1 MPQDEGMEDVQYSS
15 TSLGKRRPIL
25 RDDQIETV
33 FQSSEDS
40 RPLWVAYLEKA
51 EGKADHEAWSKLI
64 RSVLST
70 LSQGLNEAGVKVVSR
85 SERASIMENFGD
97 VERRKCQDLITDAL
111 RQSKWHPLIRY
122 VDVKL
127 RLAEPGVPSQTGDE
141 LPPWASHVDTEIIQE
156 AIHSSWNTNY
166 ELNYHKLLLN
176 NILAMSRT
184 QSYSSTVS
192 IIQSSGYGK
201 SRMVDQLATLVFTL
215 PFNLRDPLET
225 RDPSVRQ
232 LLTKS
237 FNPPQSDISDAEE
250 RELTVRYYLFFRH
263 LFDSVGKRIK
273 AELKDTTN
281 LPCAWRRYL
290 ASSTSEGVTRR
301 EELYKEVVSQV
312 EMDSSL
318 AEIRA
323 DPKSGVG
330 AKLLKSVKVA
340 CDKLV
345 RLFPLE
351 DQGSV
356 PDSEAV
362 DEKPGI
368 RVFLY
373 FDEAHSLT
381 DPWIPHRSRYDKMLS
396 CLEDLR
402 TREIPVFTI
411 FLTTSSHFENLA
423 PAPGPRRSARMT
435 SEDSLLQAPIME
447 LPFDCFRKA
456 PVIKD
461 FDSLSSAEVLS
472 CCGRP
477 LWWTMYDAFK
487 QNDKL
492 HNNIFAK
499 KLMDLARAKLAGL
512 EGATGDLTKY
522 TQEAKL
528 AVIDMRLQL
537 DYEPAR
543 QVAATALAQMVA
555 SHMRTVFSI
564 PTHRDYMRS
573 GYPSEPWLAEA
584 AAQEMENLHSLQPDF
599 IFKTLEEVMN
609 QGIIDIGERGE
620 VIARAMIMRAYDRA
634 VGKSRL
640 PPYTSDDKFIKFS
653 RGCRLIDFIG
663 CLFSAGAAQDVLAS
677 LPITGGTV
685 NLGEQFENARIRFTH
700 FARLHSEDV
709 VSTAGCI
716 AGIVRCA
723 AFVTQRGQPSID
735 MMIPIVLNP
744 HKTQPD
750 LLRRENVTAMFIQ
763 IKNRRTAGNTAG
775 YNIDARN
782 LSFFSGGDQPYI
794 TLVMELGVL
803 PTELIQQEKKMKKGA
818 PSFRPA
824 EPPTPSRLM
833 TTKEQLRK
841 SPRAKPV
848 EHECYNIFAYGCSAT
863 VYNMQPGEV
872 QCYSTLLR
880 KGGLF
885 VEHPRWDDKSLDA
898 LRCLV
903 PFLSIRNCEEWLEK
917 LGVMID
923 GDGVTERGFTID
935 EMARTVLLGVND
947 M

>member
-1 MPQDEGMEDVQYSS
+1 MSSEGHKRKRSIDDTPANLSKIRVADEASESS
-15 TSLGKRRPIL
+15 KWELESIEGTEGEPGKVETRLQRSGRPPAAISEEEAIFRRLHKEYRDPDPGNSKVFAAFSKIL
-25 RDDQIETV
+25 REYYPMIGLADADYDLLVEAIQKCSLARIVECYG
-33 FQSSEDS
+33 
-40 RPLWVAYLEKA
+40 PLRFPQA
-51 EGKADHEAWSKLI
+51 
-64 RSVLST
+64 
-70 LSQGLNEAGVKVVSR
+70 
-85 SERASIMENFGD
+85 
-97 VERRKCQDLITDAL
+97 
-111 RQSKWHPLIRY
+111 
-122 VDVKL
+122 
-127 RLAEPGVPSQTGDE
+127 QTGDE
-141 LPPWASHVDTEIIQE
+141 LPPPAPHVDTEIIP
-156 AIHSSWNTNY
+156 IHSSWNTNY

-184 QSYSSTVS
+184 QPYSSTVS

-225 RDPSVRQ
+225 RVGAYPPPDPSVRQ

-237 FNPPQSDISDAEE
+237 FNPPQSGISDAEE

-273 AELKDTTN
+273 AEFKDTTN

-290 ASSTSEGVTRR
+290 ASSTREGVTRR

-340 CDKLV
+340 CDELV
-345 RLFPLE
+345 RLFPL
-351 DQGSV
+351 DNQGSV
-356 PDSEAV
+356 LDSEAV
-362 DEKPGI
+362 DEKPSI

-373 FDEAHSLT
+373 FDEAHSLK
-381 DPWIPHRSRYDKMLS
+381 DPWVPHRSRYDKMLS

-423 PAPGPRRSARMT
+423 PAPGHRRSARMT
-435 SEDSLLQAPIME
+435 SEDSLLQAPITE
-447 LPFDCFRKA
+447 LPFDCFRNA
-456 PVIKD
+456 PMIKG

-492 HNNIFAK
+492 HNNIFAR
-499 KLMDLARAKLAGL
+499 KLLDLARAKLAGL

-584 AAQEMENLHSLQPDF
+584 AAQGMENLQSLQPDF

-640 PPYTSDDKFIKFS
+640 PPYTKDDKFIKFS
-653 RGCRLIDFIG
+653 RGCRLIDFIE
-663 CLFSAGAAQDVLAS
+663 CLFSADAAQDVLAS

-685 NLGEQFENARIRFTH
+685 NLGEQFKNAQIRFTH

-723 AFVTQRGQPSID
+723 ASVTQRGQPSID

-763 IKNRRTAGNTAG
+763 IKNRRTVGNTAA

-803 PTELIQQEKKMKKGA
+803 PTELIQQEKMMKKGT

-833 TTKEQLRK
+833 TTKEQ
-841 SPRAKPV
+841 
-848 EHECYNIFAYGCSAT
+848 
-863 VYNMQPGEV
+863 
-872 QCYSTLLR
+872 

-898 LRCLV
+898 LSCLV

-923 GDGVTERGFTID
+923 GAGVTERGFTID
-935 EMARTVLLGVND
+935 EMVRTVLLGVND